1 MNIRVM
7 KAVDH
12 YLGIPVC
19 LVLDA
24 FSKLAALFPSRAGR
38 TPRKILIMKYF
49 GMGSILLASPM
60 IRSIKEKYPDSRI
73 GFLTFASN
81 RNFVE
86 RLQLVDT
93 VFTLRTD
100 TMGHFLADLFRQIR
114 QIRAERFDVTID
126 MEFFTKFSTIMTYLS
141 GSPVRIGYFL
151 RQLWRGDLL
160 THQIYYNHYK
170 HITEVF
176 GALAAPLGVEISD
189 YSLQR
194 PNVSAAE
201 RSSATAILA
210 REGIG
215 THESVIGV
223 NVNVSDLALERR
235 WPKEEFQRLIEGIFA
250 ELQVRLVFI
259 GGPGEVGYVEEVIS
273 GLACGKEVTNL
284 AGKTTLGELLAIME
298 RFSVLITN
306 DSGPLHLASSVGTP
320 TVSFFGPE
328 TPALYGPVEKE
339 PLVFYAGIYCSPC
352 LNVFNAK
359 TATCAGR
366 NVCMSAIDAGT
377 VMTAMRKKFPELW
390 QKHGRRPPP
399 SSLHANA

>member
-7 KAVDH
+7 KAIDH

-19 LVLDA
+19 LVLDV
-24 FSKLAALFPSRAGR
+24 FSKVAARFPPR
-38 TPRKILIMKYF
+38 TMRMPRKILIMKYF

-60 IRSIKEKYPDSRI
+60 IRGIKEKYPDASI
-73 GFLTFASN
+73 GFLTFVSN

-86 RLQLVDT
+86 RLQLVDA

-100 TMGHFLADLFRQIR
+100 TMGHFLADLLHQVRRIR
-114 QIRAERFDVTID
+114 QERFDVTID

-141 GSPVRIGYFL
+141 GSPVRIGYYL

-176 GALAAPLGVEISD
+176 GALAVPLGVEITD
-189 YSLQR
+189 YSLRR
-194 PNVSAAE
+194 PHVSAAE
-201 RSSATAILA
+201 RDAAAALLA

-215 THESVIGV
+215 EHEPLIGI

-235 WPKEEFQRLIEGIFA
+235 WPKEEFQRLIEALFA
-250 ELQVRLVFI
+250 ELRVRLVFI

-273 GLACGKEVTNL
+273 GLACGKEVTSL
-284 AGKTTLGELLAIME
+284 AGKTALGELLAVME
-298 RFSVLITN
+298 RFSILITN

-366 NVCMSAIDAGT
+366 NVCMTAMDAAT
-377 VMTAMRKKFPELW
+377 VMAAMKGKFPELW
-390 QKHGRRPPP
+390 EHHGRDTSP
-399 SSLHANA
+399 STGR